1 MDWHKLLEWFEI
13 GFFGG
18 LGYLV
23 MSTLY
28 RLVVKN

>member
-1 MDWHKLLEWFEI
+1 MDWHKLLEWFLI

-23 MSTLY
+23 VSKLWS
-28 RLVVKN
+28 LIVK